1 MVDDP
6 LPAPPRE
13 PEIELLATI
22 ARRGLRTLRAA
33 FWLAGAAAIGFGCW
47 RSATP
52 PIDDA
57 GLAGAAPNAL
67 GVVWLCAGLPLV
79 ARADWLFGRGRW
91 PALAGGALLWFGA
104 ILLPHDH
111 RYGFVLRAF
120 ASLVAC
126 LSLLVWRTLWRLTVP
141 AGGATSRLP
150 AGRSP
155 A

>member
-1 MVDDP
+1 MNDAP
-6 LPAPPRE
+6 LPDLPRE
-13 PEIELLATI
+13 PEIELLATV
-22 ARRGLRTLRAA
+22 ARRGLWTLRAA
-33 FWLAGAAAIGFGCW
+33 FWLAGAIAILFGLW

-52 PIDDA
+52 PVDEA
-57 GLAGAAPNAL
+57 GHAGSAPNAL

-79 ARADWLFGRGRW
+79 ARTEWLFGRGRW
-91 PALAGGALLWFGA
+91 PALAGCALLWFGA
-104 ILLPHDH
+104 IPLPHDH

-126 LSLLVWRTLWRLTVP
+126 LSLLVWRTLWRLTMP
-141 AGGATSRLP
+141 AGDATTTRK